1 MKIKILLFFFLISL
15 SNVAIGQDCSTS
27 FTSHNTGSVIT
38 TRPVNMSGTAK
49 VPLKSHVWI
58 LVQAEGFD
66 GWYPQ
71 GNGERPITNS
81 KWVCTV
87 FLGQLGQTGYYEI
100 AIAVVNDDVNQSLK
114 NWVKTAQ
121 ENGYPPIPFPDMFE
135 KCTFSSIRVEKR

>member
-1 MKIKILLFFFLISL
+1 MKTTILLFISL
-15 SNVAIGQDCSTS
+15 FSLCYFAIGQDCSTS

-49 VPLKSHVWI
+49 VPINSHVWI
-58 LVQAEGFD
+58 LVQAEGFE

-87 FLGQLGQTGYYEI
+87 FLGQPGQTGYYEI
-100 AIAVVNDDVNQSLK
+100 AIAVVNDDVNQTLK

-121 ENGYPPIPFPDMFE
+121 ENGYPPIPFPDMI
-135 KCTFSSIRVEKR
+135 KNCSISTIRVEKR